1 MFIFKQAAPGS
12 EDVGI
17 AMNNNEL
24 NMSNQSFQSDKVRH
38 SMPGEMG
45 GGGEGG
51 IYYKHNIK
59 K

>member
-45 GGGEGG
+45 GGGGRR
-51 IYYKHNIK
+51 NLL
-59 K
+59 

>member
-45 GGGEGG
+45 GGEGG